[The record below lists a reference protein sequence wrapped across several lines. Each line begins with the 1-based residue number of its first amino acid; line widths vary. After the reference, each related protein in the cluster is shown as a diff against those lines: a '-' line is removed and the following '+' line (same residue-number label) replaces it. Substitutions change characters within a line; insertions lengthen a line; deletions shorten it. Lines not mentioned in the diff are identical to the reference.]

1 MDLKDATLMMLHESA
16 DQPAVAS
23 LARSAYERLRDGE
36 HVDHRLLNQL
46 IGEASG
52 KGVLR
57 ALNAKYSPVAFE
69 AIISPILTEIGRQA
83 PIKSRRYA
91 RDIDPEADPLL
102 ATTWPPA

>member
-1 MDLKDATLMMLHESA
+1 MGGLRLSATRQFRRTACPLR
-16 DQPAVAS
+16 
-23 LARSAYERLRDGE
+23 RS
-36 HVDHRLLNQL
+36 
-46 IGEASG
+46 IGAWTSSG